1 MRKVRRHG
9 NTNAYPFLMHS
20 WTLDLWY
27 IFAICRWYVKE
38 IFGKVTGALVGRVQ
52 GMGIFASIFWYG
64 HPGCQFLLI
73 PLSGTVTIIFR
84 QVICYL
90 LYFTCPSFQDG
101 HHTHTINFTQLYPH
115 CKPLRMA
122 ITHRPTLAVL
132 VGCIHPSLVPPPQNT
147 QPKFLFLQI
156 KTCFQTMALWHKS
169 QIPHKYHAII
179 SNMFLWSTYNIKLL
193 FFIFKGNVIFSIK
206 ALRPLPLP

>member
-132 VGCIHPSLVPPPQNT
+132 VGCIHPH
-147 QPKFLFLQI
+147 F
-156 KTCFQTMALWHKS
+156 TCSTSSKHTTKVF
-169 QIPHKYHAII
+169 I
-179 SNMFLWSTYNIKLL
+179 STDKNMFPNNGLVAQITD
-193 FFIFKGNVIFSIK
+193 
-206 ALRPLPLP
+206 PT